1 MFTFKKDA
9 SFMATQVKTPS
20 KPNVKPETVVET
32 DVQLTNQ
39 PATTAPTQPQ
49 AEAKPAAQPQPTAEL
64 NPQFKKPEGFAG
76 VVFDIRNSGTDMQK
90 TVVERLSTYAEDMA
104 PGKMLSDAAIVQY
117 QLQLWSTLRAVVE
130 SEADFDQCFPLVVAF
145 FKEGKDAAFSDR
157 CVYRGAENIP
167 LDKDTLAVFQNLIN
181 AIRAVVDRGSYQEA
195 TKIVDINRSI
205 REGIFSDEGRNRLIA
220 LFS

>member
-1 MFTFKKDA
+1 
-9 SFMATQVKTPS
+9 MATQDKTHP
-20 KPNVKPETVVET
+20 KQNVKAETVVET
-32 DVQLTNQ
+32 DVQLVQQ
-39 PATTAPTQPQ
+39 PAAQPKVEATVEPTP
-49 AEAKPAAQPQPTAEL
+49 APAAQPQPTAEL
-64 NPQFKKPEGFAG
+64 NPQFKKPEGLAG

-90 TVVERLSTYAEDMA
+90 TVADRLSAYAQDMA

-130 SEADFDQCFPLVVAF
+130 SEADFDLCFPLVVAF

-205 REGIFSDEGRNRLIA
+205 REGIFSDDGRNRLIA